1 MKKEFEELYNDL
13 NIDEL
18 TNSWKSAK
26 NEKSRRGIFSII
38 TILLVD
44 FAFLYFVITAFNN
57 NSMMHS
63 STNSV
68 FGVAKI
74 GMMLPII
81 MACIPIDVIIYMVF
95 HVTMNG
101 KNKKYN
107 VEFKEKIV
115 NKLIENFFTNVDYV
129 PLKGIPMEMYNQP
142 KYEGYYNRYYSD
154 DYIDATINEKYSLKI
169 GEVKTQKVE
178 HHRSS
183 NGRTTTTTTTI
194 FSGLFIKINLGKSI
208 EKTLKITRDRIIC
221 GKEKIEMDSQ
231 EFEKYFDV
239 GASYR
244 LFGMEI
250 LTPDIME
257 LLVSF
262 RKVLKENFDI
272 YIINDAMYIRLHVGP
287 MFESVINSSETVDKE
302 TVKKYYDILD
312 FTYNLSNKML
322 QVLEE
327 YNR

>member
-13 NIDEL
+13 NKEEL
-18 TNSWKSAK
+18 MSSWKSAK
-26 NEKSRRGIFSII
+26 NEKSRRGFFSIL
-38 TILLVD
+38 TIILVD
-44 FAFLYFVITAFNN
+44 FAIFYFVLHALN
-57 NSMMHS
+57 NSMHLP
-63 STNSV
+63 TNSSFSLAK
-68 FGVAKI
+68 FG
-74 GMMLPII
+74 II
-81 MACIPIDVIIYMVF
+81 MPIVMGCIPIDIVIYVVF
-95 HVTMNG
+95 HLTMNG
-101 KNKKYN
+101 KNKNYN
-107 VEFKEKIV
+107 REFKEKIV

-129 PLKGIPMEMYNQP
+129 PLKGIPREMYNQP

-178 HHRSS
+178 HHRGA

-194 FSGLFIKINLGKSI
+194 FSGLFIKINLGESI
-208 EKTLKITRDRIIC
+208 ENTLKITRDCIIY

-239 GASYR
+239 GSTVR

-257 LLVSF
+257 LLISF

-287 MFESVINSSETVDKE
+287 MFESVVNKSEIVDKE
-302 TVKKYYDILD
+302 SVKKYYDILD

-322 QVLEE
+322 QVIEE
-327 YNR
+327 YRK

>member
-13 NIDEL
+13 NIEEL

-26 NEKSRRGIFSII
+26 NEKSRRGILSII
-38 TILLVD
+38 TIILVD
-44 FAFLYFVITAFNN
+44 FVFLYFGIKLFNN
-57 NSMMHS
+57 NLMPS
-63 STNSV
+63 N
-68 FGVAKI
+68 FGIARL
-74 GMMLPII
+74 GMILPVV
-81 MACIPIDVIIYMVF
+81 MGCIPIDVIIYMVF
-95 HVTMNG
+95 HLTMNG
-101 KNKKYN
+101 RNKKYN
-107 VEFKEKIV
+107 REFKEK
-115 NKLIENFFTNVDYV
+115 
-129 PLKGIPMEMYNQP
+129 IPMEMYNQP

-194 FSGLFIKINLGKSI
+194 FSGLFIKINLGESI
-208 EKTLKITRDRIIC
+208 ENTLKITRDRIIC

-239 GASYR
+239 GAPHR

-287 MFESVINSSETVDKE
+287 MFESVVNKTVTVDKE
-302 TVKKYYDILD
+302 SVKKYYDILD
-312 FTYNLSNKML
+312 FIYNLSNKML
-322 QVLEE
+322 EVIEE
-327 YNR
+327 YNK